1 MNNFKVCTAKH
12 ASESIRTED
21 KDYDTVKFFDDMDS
35 ARRYYLDV
43 FDNNYVSTLSEFK
56 NNKWSCIASSCR
68 SSLAQPSADHNP
80 NITMSNASDEVS
92 EAEAETEN
100 ETEIKINAEDVSKLQ
115 NQMQFIT
122 ALEDCF
128 ASPENRELDAFD
140 KIDIRDGEN
149 ANKLILDIFYA
160 GFIVTSSLINR
171 DNMDAYDYINLITR
185 LLAQKQVDE
194 SDEFR
199 TPKAPY
205 WRVEADED
213 DCVDA
218 EGYACP
224 RCDTSV
230 TACCGQIGDNFCS
243 NCGQALDWNNIPR
256 ENNNEK

>member
-12 ASESIRTED
+12 ASKSIRTED
-21 KDYDTVKFFDDMDS
+21 KDYDTVKFFDDIDS

-43 FDNNYVSTLSEFK
+43 FDNNYISTLSEFK
-56 NNKWSCIASSCR
+56 NNKWNCIASSCR
-68 SSLAQPSADHNP
+68 SSLAQPSTDHSP

-92 EAEAETEN
+92 EAEAETE
-100 ETEIKINAEDVSKLQ
+100 IKINAEDISKLQ

-122 ALEDCF
+122 ALKDCF

-160 GFIVTSSLINR
+160 SFIVTSSLINR

-199 TPKAPY
+199 TPKEPY
-205 WRVEADED
+205 WRRETD
-213 DCVDA
+213 DDVIT

-224 RCDTSV
+224 TCDMGV
-230 TACCGQIGDNFCS
+230 TIDHGRIRPSFCLS
-243 NCGQALDWNNIPR
+243 CGQALDWNNIPR